1 MTPLHL
7 PVLRGG
13 RRPASSAIL
22 VLHGGQENNP
32 SPTSRW
38 QLSYL
43 RMADMYVGLRRRSQ
57 QCAVYSLRYAVRGW
71 NSTTDGAVAPV
82 EDARWALERITRA
95 HPGVEIAL
103 LGHSMGGRTAL
114 AVADHPCVVGV
125 CGLAPWLPE
134 AEPLPT
140 QLSGRRFVLAHGT
153 ADRTTSP
160 ELSASY
166 ARRLQLAG
174 AQVARYEL
182 DSGGHALL
190 EEAALWHRFAVRT
203 TLGLVGDRPLPTG
216 VRRALADGSDEAL
229 AAPLRSFLGS

>member
-1 MTPLHL
+1 MPQA

-13 RRPASSAIL
+13 RRRASSAIL
-22 VLHGGQENNP
+22 VLHGGQEHNP

-43 RMADMYVGLRRRSQ
+43 RMADMYVGMRRLSRH
-57 QCAVYSLRYAVRGW
+57 CAVYSLRYAVRGW
-71 NSTTDGAVAPV
+71 NSSSDGAVAPV
-82 EDARWALERITRA
+82 KDARWALERITEA
-95 HPGVEIAL
+95 HPDVPIAL
-103 LGHSMGGRTAL
+103 LGHSMGGRTAF
-114 AVADHPCVVGV
+114 AVADHLCVVGV

-134 AEPLPT
+134 AEPLPA

-160 ELSASY
+160 EFSAAY
-166 ARRLQLAG
+166 AQRLQLAG
-174 AQVARYEL
+174 ARVARYEL
-182 DSGGHALL
+182 ASGGHALL